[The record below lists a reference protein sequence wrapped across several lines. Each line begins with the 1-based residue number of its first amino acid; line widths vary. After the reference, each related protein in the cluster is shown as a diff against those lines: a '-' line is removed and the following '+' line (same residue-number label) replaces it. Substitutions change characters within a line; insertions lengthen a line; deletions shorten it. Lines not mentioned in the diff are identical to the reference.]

1 MAKDDLFD
9 EESGMVRMTFG
20 EHLEDLRRRLILAIL
35 GFIPGLAI
43 GLYIGKDLVTIMS
56 APVKSALL
64 DFYRERRD
72 ERRAELQKKR
82 AEGEELTSETLR
94 VMVDRDSFRKAVV
107 QAFPEIKPA
116 GSGES
121 PPQPAAQDE
130 SSTAAGGEPVELV
143 IRVIHEELEM
153 AAERDFPSSALM
165 TIGPQEAFMAY
176 LKVSIVAGL
185 VLASWWIIYQLWQF
199 VAEGLYANEKSIVR
213 RAMPLS
219 ASLFIIGVVFCFV
232 VVLPVVMNFFFGIN
246 RWLDIEPNIRLTEWL
261 GFATLLPLIFG
272 VCFELPLV
280 MFVLEA
286 IGLFKI
292 DDYIQ
297 RWRHA
302 ILVIAVVAMVVT
314 PTTDP
319 GSMMLLMGPMAA
331 LYFLGI
337 GLVWLRHGGLRT
349 VGPVGKLRIG
359 AALLAIAYTVGVGG
373 GLVLPA
379 SWIDRDWWFAAVWK
393 PATLPL
399 SFVFRSK
406 LDLASAGW
414 IWLVT
419 LLNATV
425 IGVVVVRL
433 GEVLLR
439 LRRKSSHADKRPA

>member
-9 EESGMVRMTFG
+9 EESGMARMTFG

-72 ERRAELQKKR
+72 ERRAALEKKIT
-82 AEGEELTSETLR
+82 EGAELTSETLR
-94 VMVDRDSFRKAVV
+94 IMVDRESFRQAV
-107 QAFPEIKPA
+107 QKAFPEIKPA
-116 GSGES
+116 APDGDSQPTATTKNGSGTTTG
-121 PPQPAAQDE
+121 D
-130 SSTAAGGEPVELV
+130 EPVELV
-143 IRVIHEELEM
+143 VRVIHEELEM

-199 VAEGLYANEKSIVR
+199 VAEGLYAYEKSIVR

-292 DDYIQ
+292 DDYIH

-302 ILVIAVVAMVVT
+302 ILVIAVVAMIVT

-337 GLVWLRHGGLRT
+337 GLVWLRHGGLRAL
-349 VGPVGKLRIG
+349 GPVGKLRIA
-359 AALLAIAYTVGVGG
+359 AALLATVYVVGVGL
-373 GLVLPA
+373 GLLLPS
-379 SWIDRDWWFAAVWK
+379 SWIDRDWWFNAVWK

-399 SFVFRSK
+399 SFVFRAK
-406 LDLASAGW
+406 LDAAATGW

-419 LLNATV
+419 LLNAAV
-425 IGVVVVRL
+425 GALVVVRV
-433 GEVLLR
+433 GEVLLKF
-439 LRRKSSHADKRPA
+439 RRQPTA